1 MATSKGS
8 QTRIFRA
15 LFLKLLAPT
24 FPPHISL
31 VRQVEMK
38 PLCLFSL
45 YSYLLRPQENTG
57 DQAALP
63 CYDHQEHEE
72 VFHIWSAGIIT
83 WVLIKTVNLHLSGF
97 GWQKR
102 AKEVQGVEL
111 PIHHQASIRQS
122 KFHQGIYHQFT
133 RQFLQLFFFQSEAV
147 HLHNANETRWWVES
161 DSGVYRNCIFI
172 LCWKKFRQN
181 FNPCTGSLILG
192 SSILG

>member
-38 PLCLFSL
+38 LLCDFRFIFSSSQTPRKHWGSSCPTL
-45 YSYLLRPQENTG
+45 LWSSRTWRSISHLKCRYSMR
-57 DQAALP
+57 
-63 CYDHQEHEE
+63 
-72 VFHIWSAGIIT
+72 
-83 WVLIKTVNLHLSGF
+83 VLIKTFNLYFHLSGF

-111 PIHHQASIRQS
+111 PIHHQASLRQS
-122 KFHQGIYHQFT
+122 NFHQAIYHRFT
-133 RQFLQLFFFQSEAV
+133 RQDQEVAGTLFLSEWS
-147 HLHNANETRWWVES
+147 R
-161 DSGVYRNCIFI
+161 
-172 LCWKKFRQN
+172 
-181 FNPCTGSLILG
+181 
-192 SSILG
+192 SSAQCQWD